1 MEIHYIPIKHTLVA
15 DAYMSTASAGI
26 DDNDMAVSAI
36 EKVNQPRVSAID
48 LVLDTS
54 LVANPTGNVSTSKEL
69 DNECAMFKTDA
80 IRADVASI
88 SCAYDPILFY
98 DLLDNKIALSKFS
111 AAVDSTTAKQQ
122 DTDCDMDI

>member
-1 MEIHYIPIKHTLVA
+1 MPDQPNTWDPDSIEPPDLPQSEGWA
-15 DAYMSTASAGI
+15 
-26 DDNDMAVSAI
+26 NPREVS
-36 EKVNQPRVSAID
+36 SID